1 LKFEIV
7 ESPIETGIL
16 FQTHPTEYPAMRFLL
31 MFKGEPPKPGDVACK
46 QNLPEMK
53 KLMTELKAKGV
64 VISTEGLEGPEKG
77 ARIRVINGKY
87 SVIDGPFA
95 EAKELI
101 AGVCVIEVSSKQEAM
116 DLARKFLEIAG
127 GGESEIRQVM
137 EVHE

>member
-1 LKFEIV
+1 
-7 ESPIETGIL
+7 
-16 FQTHPTEYPAMRFLL
+16 MRFLL
-31 MFKGEPPKPGDVACK
+31 MFKGDKPPEGGDVACK

-53 KLMTELKAKGV
+53 KLMAELKAKGV

-77 ARIRVINGKY
+77 ARIRVSNGKY

-101 AGVCVIEVSSKQEAM
+101 AGVCVIEVNSKQEAM
-116 DLARKFLEIAG
+116 DLAKKFLEIAG

-137 EVHE
+137 DVHD